1 MSGGEPVRVGV
12 LTISDGCAA
21 GVRDDLSG
29 AAIVSWCK
37 DRGHELGDHRVVPDE
52 QGRIVA
58 ALIEWADSGAFDVV
72 VTTGGTG
79 FGPRDVTPEAM
90 GAVLERDAPGISE
103 AIRAKG
109 MEHLPAAM
117 LSRGRAG
124 MRDTTLIVNLP
135 GSPGGVADGVAV
147 LDSVLEHAVA
157 LLRDGDA
164 PHPTKPHA
172 TQEEG

>member
-1 MSGGEPVRVGV
+1 MGV

-21 GVRDDLSG
+21 GVREDLSG
-29 AAIVSWCK
+29 AAIVSWCRE
-37 DRGHELGDHRVVPDE
+37 RGHVSGCHEVVPDE

-58 ALIEWADSGAFDVV
+58 TLVAWADSAEFDVV
-72 VTTGGTG
+72 ITTGGTG

-90 GAVLERDAPGISE
+90 GSVLEREAPGISE

-109 MEHLPAAM
+109 LEHLATAM

-135 GSPGGVADGVAV
+135 GSPGGVADGLAV
-147 LDSVLEHAVA
+147 LDSVLGHAVA
-157 LLRDGDA
+157 LLRDADA
-164 PHPTKPHA
+164 PHPTS
-172 TQEEG
+172 EEG